1 MSVVWTRPRPA
12 DAVHVTW
19 VDDGDDRD
27 RQMNAAA
34 LTVFQMLGPDFRVPY
49 ITQHG
54 GHLLVI
60 SPSGRQQQVYNTD
73 WVVSIDGAV
82 LVLGPAEFDARFA
95 RL

>member
-19 VDDGDDRD
+19 DESDDRD

-34 LTVFQMLGPDFRVPY
+34 LMVFQMLGPDFRVPY
-49 ITQHG
+49 SPEHG

-60 SPSGRQQQVYNTD
+60 SPSGRQQQVFNTD
-73 WVVSIDGAV
+73 WVVLIDGAV
-82 LVLGPAEFDARFA
+82 LVLGPAEFDVRFA